1 MAEIKTR
8 WLSVWKTPS
17 EPCDRAL
24 VRAMLHYRRKI
35 KKEPSASEL
44 GRALGMNRNRVARVR
59 AEVDRVHND
68 RTDAAQL
75 LLIPESILLSKLS
88 PEAKCLAGLIVAK
101 SRGKGR
107 GFCDKGERCLAEDL
121 GVGRFVVRRAWKRI
135 LGLGLGT
142 EWKDVDRR
150 RRMIDPEA
158 LRSAP
163 TRLHESAPPK
173 CTNSHHQLHES
184 APVSA
189 RIRTTHKNENVR
201 ELPRSASG
209 AFSDSK
215 RDSTKGSISS
225 TVLRL
230 MQSQKWESA

>member
-17 EPCDRAL
+17 EPCDQAL
-24 VRAMLHYRRKI
+24 VRAMLYYRQKI
-35 KKEPSASEL
+35 KQTPGICEL
-44 GRALGMNRNRVARVR
+44 ARALGMNRNRIAGVR
-59 AEVDRVHND
+59 KGIERIHND
-68 RTDAAQL
+68 RSDAAQL
-75 LLIPESILLSKLS
+75 LLIPESILLSRLS

-121 GVGRFVVRRAWKRI
+121 GVGRFVVRRAWGRI
-135 LGLGLGT
+135 LALGLGT

-163 TRLHESAPPK
+163 ARVHESAPLK
-173 CTNSHHQLHES
+173 RTNSHHQLHES

-201 ELPRSASG
+201 EVPRSASG
-209 AFSDSK
+209 AFSDLK
-215 RDSTKGSISS
+215 RDSTKASISS